1 MATAIVTVS
10 NFSWEK
16 FLNIEILLWSI
27 RAGISLNV
35 WECWNECVLS
45 TEREGGGDRGSRQ
58 HRNWA
63 TTFIDVILECVSCTA
78 PLARL
83 GIITLLPYMISP
95 FSTTDNSFLW
105 DQNSFKHGLWSSFDQ
120 PWRILFRTCLS
131 ALSHDVKPASCF
143 GDNGLVDTV
152 YSIEIELLCLY
163 LHCCNCVSLLLPSR
177 AIPSSTWST
186 RSGEVSL
193 LSTLVAVSLMKQ
205 TCRSMLS
212 ATTMSAHAFL
222 GLLSCLPAFLQ
233 RCLFP
238 LISLPM
244 ELGFHCVHLAFS
256 VLGLL
261 FEVYGILCNHFNR
274 QSDP

>member
-120 PWRILFRTCLS
+120 PWRIFFRTCLS

-163 LHCCNCVSLLLPSR
+163 LHCCNYVSLLLPSR
-177 AIPSSTWST
+177 GVPSFHTCSSQPHETDMSFDALRYYNECTCFSGAFVVLACLPSAVPFSSHIPAHGAW
-186 RSGEVSL
+186 VSL
-193 LSTLVAVSLMKQ
+193 CSPG
-205 TCRSMLS
+205 
-212 ATTMSAHAFL
+212 FL
-222 GLLSCLPAFLQ
+222 GPWIALWGL
-233 RCLFP
+233 RHP
-238 LISLPM
+238 L
-244 ELGFHCVHLAFS
+244 
-256 VLGLL
+256 
-261 FEVYGILCNHFNR
+261 
-274 QSDP
+274 